1 MKLTLVENSRDR
13 EFSLTSAV
21 SDEETDV
28 AEKQISLE
36 YNTEFRFPIFPDDAN
51 R

>member
-1 MKLTLVENSRDR
+1 MVSMWHSHGYEYQY
-13 EFSLTSAV
+13 AV

-36 YNTEFRFPIFPDDAN
+36 YNTEFRFLIFPDDAN
-51 R
+51 G